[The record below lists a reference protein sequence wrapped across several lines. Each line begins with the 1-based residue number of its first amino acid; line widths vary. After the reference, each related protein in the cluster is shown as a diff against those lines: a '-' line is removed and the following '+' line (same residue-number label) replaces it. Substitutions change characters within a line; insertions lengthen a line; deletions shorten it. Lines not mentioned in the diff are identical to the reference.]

1 MKNPQTLAEELYQYF
16 PNEKLK
22 AIKNYACCAFVLM
35 WCLGVEPD
43 DDVEAIFTVERM
55 IDKKV
60 IEKDC
65 TVNWAKAIKYLS
77 GRSMKSIEFKDIKVI
92 KNIKERTPV
101 RFDFN
106 GKSHWVGVENGKV
119 AFNPLV
125 TSVCVNKGSPA
136 TCRIIKLDISE

>member
-1 MKNPQTLAEELYQYF
+1 MSVSILAREDRVSLGNGMVLRLLSAGELLQARR
-16 PNEKLK
+16 K
-22 AIKNYACCAFVLM
+22 AHELAQSPLEQPLCSNA
-35 WCLGVEPD
+35 
-43 DDVEAIFTVERM
+43 
-55 IDKKV
+55 
-60 IEKDC
+60 
-65 TVNWAKAIKYLS
+65 
-77 GRSMKSIEFKDIKVI
+77 
-92 KNIKERTPV
+92 PV